1 MASLLLVTLVFMM
14 TSQLYVGVKRADELL
29 VRKWLMVMMAQILQ
43 ILASFVAAVVYL
55 GFGIS
60 DNSSMLLIWSGISA
74 VAAGESPYDLVMLRD

>member
-1 MASLLLVTLVFMM
+1 MI
-14 TSQLYVGVKRADELL
+14 SQLYVGVKRADELL
-29 VRKWLMVMMAQILQ
+29 VRKWLMLMMAQIF
-43 ILASFVAAVVYL
+43 ASFVAAVVYL

>member
-29 VRKWLMVMMAQILQ
+29 VRKWLMLMMAQ

-60 DNSSMLLIWSGISA
+60 DNSSMLLIWSGVSA

>member
-1 MASLLLVTLVFMM
+1 MASLLLVTLVYMM

-29 VRKWLMVMMAQILQ
+29 VRKWLMVMMAQ

>member
-29 VRKWLMVMMAQILQ
+29 VRKWLMVMMAQ

>member
-29 VRKWLMVMMAQILQ
+29 VRKWLMLMMAQIF
-43 ILASFVAAVVYL
+43 ASFVAAVVYL

-60 DNSSMLLIWSGISA
+60 DNSSMLLIWSGVSA

>member
-1 MASLLLVTLVFMM
+1 MPSLLLVTLVFMM

-29 VRKWLMVMMAQILQ
+29 VRKWLMVMMAQIL
-43 ILASFVAAVVYL
+43 ASFVAAFVYL

>member
-29 VRKWLMVMMAQILQ
+29 VRKWLMLMMAQIF
-43 ILASFVAAVVYL
+43 ASFVAAVVYL

>member
-29 VRKWLMVMMAQILQ
+29 VRKWLMLMMAQ